1 MTYLRQK
8 WANASKYYSNANT
21 FAAQHSQW
29 DSDKSF
35 NKSMNA
41 YSRIQGDPE
50 EVKEQKRVQLKDR
63 QYRLQLLMSE
73 DSKRFEAELK
83 DLRINGVDK
92 SKTLDSLKYQID
104 SIKSAREEDRKRLAE
119 EKMYQHWREN
129 NPEIREIESK
139 RMISN
144 LLFHMP

>member
-1 MTYLRQK
+1 M
-8 WANASKYYSNANT
+8 S
-21 FAAQHSQW
+21 
-29 DSDKSF
+29 
-35 NKSMNA
+35 A
-41 YSRIQGDPE
+41 YSRIQSDPE
-50 EVKEQKRVQLKDR
+50 EVKEQKRSQLKDR

-139 RMISN
+139 RMN
-144 LLFHMP
+144 DFF